1 MKNIKISMQSI
12 EIQDYRKEYGLE
24 VVKMWRQ
31 SFQRAM
37 GLEEHNHQVEVQD
50 QLEYFSR
57 IDPEMIRVVISI
69 EQTVIIGMMV
79 LNQTKLEHLY
89 IHVDYQGNG
98 LGVMLLNEAK
108 KKSPI
113 GLELYTFQKN
123 SRAQGF
129 YQTHGFF
136 EVERGYADM
145 ADNPWARTREE
156 LADIRYRWKPYT

>member
-1 MKNIKISMQSI
+1 MQNI
-12 EIQDYRKEYGLE
+12 EIQDYRKKYGLE

-37 GLEEHNHQVEVQD
+37 GLEEHNHQAAVQD

-79 LNQTKLEHLY
+79 LNKTKLEHLY

-98 LGVMLLNEAK
+98 LGVKLLNEAK

-113 GLELYTFQKN
+113 GLELYTFQKKFSRTGILSSEWFFR
-123 SRAQGF
+123 SRA
-129 YQTHGFF
+129 
-136 EVERGYADM
+136 RL
-145 ADNPWARTREE
+145 R
-156 LADIRYRWKPYT
+156 